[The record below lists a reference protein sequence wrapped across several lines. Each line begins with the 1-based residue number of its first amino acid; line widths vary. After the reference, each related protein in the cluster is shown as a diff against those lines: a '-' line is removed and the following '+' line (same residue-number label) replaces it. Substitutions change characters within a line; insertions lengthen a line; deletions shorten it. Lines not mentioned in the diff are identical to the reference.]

1 MDDRP
6 ESAFRCDNC
15 SCVDGPP
22 LAAGKAAI
30 GIGNDAVLIIVLCI
44 VFYLSKSWGL
54 PHREIFH
61 CQKSGRENESLRN
74 FAINN

>member
-44 VFYLSKSWGL
+44 VFYLSKRIVECYPL
-54 PHREIFH
+54 REIFITR
-61 CQKSGRENESLRN
+61 K
-74 FAINN
+74 